1 MEGASMRP
9 RALGTPG
16 LYDQTLYPVN
26 QEVFIL
32 CYINKQSE
40 ILENFGIES
49 RFYSNEAIY

>member
-16 LYDQTLYPVN
+16 LYDRTLYPVN

-40 ILENFGIES
+40 ILENFGMES